1 MDGEPDI
8 EQIKERSRTAWGLG
22 DYSPIERITGQAAQ
36 PLVDACAVS
45 AGQEVL
51 DVAAGTGNVA
61 IAAAGEG
68 ARVVALDHAPE
79 MIERG
84 QHRTR
89 SAGVDV
95 EWVEGD
101 AEALPF
107 GDESFEC
114 VVSAFGAILTP
125 RPSVMASEAFRVLR
139 PGGTLGL
146 TSWRPDSLIPAT
158 TALVGRYLPPPAG
171 IPSASEWGEP
181 DVARA
186 RLEPFAASIQIEMRT
201 AEWTGESAEDWLAY
215 QQKAGPHVAARQALP
230 EDRYEELAR
239 EMLALAR
246 ARARGD
252 GPVTIPLDYL
262 LIVARKRG

>member
-8 EQIKERSRTAWGLG
+8 DAIKQRSRTAWGLG
-22 DYSPIERITGQAAQ
+22 DYAPVEGITGQAAQ

-61 IAAAGEG
+61 IVAAREG
-68 ARVVALDHAPE
+68 ARVVALDHTPE
-79 MIERG
+79 MVERG
-84 QHRTR
+84 RRR
-89 SAGVDV
+89 SRAAGVDV

-101 AEALPF
+101 AEALPCD
-107 GDESFEC
+107 DESFEC

-158 TALVGRYLPPPAG
+158 TALIGRYLPPPAG
-171 IPSASEWGEP
+171 IPAASEWGDP
-181 DVARA
+181 DVVRA

-201 AEWTGESAEDWLAY
+201 AEWTGESPEEWIAY
-215 QQKAGPHVAARQALP
+215 QEKVGPYLAAKGALP
-230 EDRYEELAR
+230 EDRYEDFSR
-239 EMLALAR
+239 EVLALAR